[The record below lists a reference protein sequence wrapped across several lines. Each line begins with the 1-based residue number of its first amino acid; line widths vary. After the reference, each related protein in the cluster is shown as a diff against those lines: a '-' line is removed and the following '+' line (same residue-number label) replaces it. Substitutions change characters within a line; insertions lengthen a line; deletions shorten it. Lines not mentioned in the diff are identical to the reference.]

1 MSRPHTNRF
10 DAYEKTASQK
20 GRRIMAINPY
30 ESVLRQLE
38 QKNAQDIATAQQ
50 GAGTQAQESYIN
62 YMNSLKNLNQGLR
75 SQGITGGGSE
85 SALLGANVGYQRQ
98 KNLVAGN
105 LAQNLQ
111 GLSQNYMANRSA
123 VETQRAD
130 WEAQRQAKEEE
141 RFANTLTGF
150 NTIPA
155 VDNAIQAAQTAG
167 ETWKIGYL
175 MAQRAALQEQASAL
189 VSGGG
194 GTTTETTGGGG
205 TTLMGSASPQYSAPL
220 ALSTPAYIR
229 PIVANA
235 YNPTTSSV
243 PTPNKNPYYR

>member
-1 MSRPHTNRF
+1 
-10 DAYEKTASQK
+10 
-20 GRRIMAINPY
+20 MATNPY
-30 ESVLRQLE
+30 EQVLKQLE

-130 WEAQRQAKEEE
+130 WEAQRQAQEEQ
-141 RFANTLTGF
+141 RFAQTLTGF

-175 MAQRAALQEQASAL
+175 MAQRAALQEQAQAEAARVASISGASSGYTTPVVTPTYSAPVTSTATKVASL
-189 VSGGG
+189 TGTSGGG
-194 GTTTETTGGGG
+194 YGGGG
-205 TTLMGSASPQYSAPL
+205 GGAW
-220 ALSTPAYIR
+220 
-229 PIVANA
+229 
-235 YNPTTSSV
+235 
-243 PTPNKNPYYR
+243 